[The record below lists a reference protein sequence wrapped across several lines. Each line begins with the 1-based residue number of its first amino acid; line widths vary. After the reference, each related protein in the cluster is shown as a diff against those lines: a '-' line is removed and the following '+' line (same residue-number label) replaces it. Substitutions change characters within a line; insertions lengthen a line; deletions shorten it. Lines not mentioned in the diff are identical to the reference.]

1 MAHVQNLSPNQ
12 VATQMKNQEG
22 ELIDVR
28 TASEFEAGYIA
39 NAKNIDFLNGDFEK
53 AIPNLDKTKTYYL
66 YCRSGGRS
74 GKSAELL
81 IAAGFGQVFN
91 IGGFDSLAQ
100 AGLPVEY

>member
-1 MAHVQNLSPNQ
+1 MANVITLPAHE
-12 VATQMKNQEG
+12 VAAQLKKQEG

-53 AIPNLDKTKTYYL
+53 SIPTLDKSKTYYL

-81 IAAGFGQVFN
+81 VAAGFQSVYN
-91 IGGFDSLAQ
+91 IGGFDSLAH